1 MWYNVKCAPSVFGNP
16 PLKFS
21 ASAEGGGSS
30 GGEVWKKSMTKV
42 SVSPSDVVT
51 PQMQQNFDDY
61 EEKSGN
67 PGFAIEKAIWNMMSA
82 ELSAQMK
89 QQRWIDLV
97 TGKSS
102 SITFEGG
109 GGLSGIPSVGSGVE
123 SMSISVSGGKTTTTI
138 NMGNSLLKQLISIL
152 RGSTLSSGGFTFTGT
167 DVVNSA
173 SNPKFGK
180 MSRGGF

>member
-1 MWYNVKCAPSVFGNP
+1 
-16 PLKFS
+16 
-21 ASAEGGGSS
+21 
-30 GGEVWKKSMTKV
+30 
-42 SVSPSDVVT
+42 
-51 PQMQQNFDDY
+51 
-61 EEKSGN
+61 
-67 PGFAIEKAIWNMMSA
+67 
-82 ELSAQMK
+82 MK

-102 SITFEGG
+102 SITFEGA

-123 SMSISVSGGKTTTTI
+123 SISISVSGGKTTTTI